1 MKLLKQC
8 ILFLIAML
16 LSFFCKADVLD
27 VQIQEISF
35 NQSQTV
41 NIGSGSTNVTA
52 NVSYYPSDIPQYAQT
67 YINQIN
73 SRIDDQLQVYAIN
86 QNTIVF
92 IITDNEDTEPRTFV
106 VSGRSANTLTIVQ
119 AGAPEPQPEPEA
131 DEKLDIQGNWILNR
145 TYTSQDESQ
154 YYDDI
159 TFYNGLGYPDQIINI
174 GASAAGT
181 NVVTPLVY
189 DAHMRDNAKVYQPYA
204 STGNNIARENSPL
217 AAQQNYYTAKYNSA
231 DGARAYSQNI
241 YEASSLGRTVGMRK
255 SGSAYTSKNTS
266 YTYGTN
272 AANEVLCLKVT
283 YPTTGKVSEATLTT
297 SYYPASSLYKTTIT
311 DEDGKTGI
319 EFKDKSGNVVL
330 QRNLVSGS
338 TYADT
343 YYSYD
348 HLGKHK
354 IYGNCRRCYLGYSTC
369 CRRRCIFLS

>member
-16 LSFFCKADVLD
+16 LSFICRANT
-27 VQIQEISF
+27 EIHINALSF
-35 NQSQTV
+35 NTTRTIE
-41 NIGSGSTNVTA
+41 IGSNATTITVG
-52 NVSYYPSDIPQYAQT
+52 VSYTPSNIPDDAIIYKEN
-67 YINQIN
+67 INDNIIN
-73 SRIDDQLQVYAIN
+73 NYGTDLLIHTIN
-86 QNTIVF
+86 ANNIVF
-92 IITDNEDTEPRTFV
+92 AITENTTTSVRTFILTGKT
-106 VSGRSANTLTIVQ
+106 SNTVTVIQ
-119 AGAPEPQPEPEA
+119 AGISVPGGDDEEPDQE
-131 DEKLDIQGNWILNR
+131 DEKFNITGNWILNR

-204 STGNNIARENSPL
+204 STGNNLARENSPL
-217 AAQQNYYTAKYNSA
+217 AAQQSYYTAKYNSA

-266 YTYGTN
+266 HTYGTN

-283 YPTTGKVSEATLTT
+283 YPTTGKVSDASLAT

-311 DEDGKTGI
+311 DEDGKC
-319 EFKDKSGNVVL
+319 
-330 QRNLVSGS
+330 NLRHFVS
-338 TYADT
+338 
-343 YYSYD
+343 
-348 HLGKHK
+348 
-354 IYGNCRRCYLGYSTC
+354 CFYLHY
-369 CRRRCIFLS
+369 